1 MTFPP
6 ADREHCSRPLEVPGR
21 DSFPGYNEV
30 ERANETRCD
39 IEPYVLADGSQRRT
53 VESGALRP
61 VARDAA
67 DRLGLIRQR
76 LAAGQYELDAVMA
89 AVAWRILDVGD
100 L

>member
-6 ADREHCSRPLEVPGR
+6 ADREHSSRPLEVPGR
-21 DSFPGYNEV
+21 DRFPGCNEV
-30 ERANETRCD
+30 ESANETRCEID
-39 IEPYVLADGSQRRT
+39 PYVLADGSQRRT
-53 VESGALRP
+53 AESGALCP

-76 LAAGQYELDAVMA
+76 LAAGLYESDAVMA
-89 AVAWRILDVGD
+89 VVAWRILDVGD